1 MKKILIATLLIGMIS
16 SCEQPEISKVKNAN
30 QLPYNTGAF
39 IFENHQYLV
48 YGNGGLIHSESCS
61 NPIHKEKQK

>member
-16 SCEQPEISKVKNAN
+16 GCAKKNG
-30 QLPYNTGAF
+30 LPMGVVVFNWEG
-39 IFENHQYLV
+39 HQYLKT
-48 YGNGGLIHSESCS
+48 NRALMHSESCS